1 MGKIYTSSAQLIGH
15 TPLLELSNIE
25 KQYGLKAKA
34 YCKAGIFQSVRF
46 CKGSDCKDYDRG
58 CRGRGKNYAGNGDY

>member
-25 KQYGLKAKA
+25 KHGWR
-34 YCKAGIFQSVRF
+34 S
-46 CKGSDCKDYDRG
+46 
-58 CRGRGKNYAGNGDY
+58 